1 MPQGAVSRAIVR
13 LKFELKDF
21 YSNVYAMQDSTFREC
36 RKVVMAGAAAY
47 VSVAQ
52 RHTPPSLGRQDIES
66 TFYQTLEMDRALEKG
81 ERTGGMRVIY
91 FLREC
96 VKNPRTRRLKHMFGK
111 LLQEGYEYC
120 VVIHSKARKT
130 RGTWT
135 HYKPFR
141 TLDEARKF
149 ATEDYRGLMR
159 TAWGLGFIRA
169 AGRVPPVFNRYMERR
184 PKLIRQVA
192 LSSVK
197 LHPSGMEV
205 EIENRAIPDG
215 AGFLPGL
222 DLTSSLAAVKAMN
235 SEMSEYLDSKKVV
248 L

>member
-1 MPQGAVSRAIVR
+1 MPQSATSRATVK

-21 YSNVYAMQDSTFREC
+21 YKNVNEMQNEDYAQC
-36 RKVVMAGAAAY
+36 RKCVMAGAAAY

-52 RHTPPSLGRQDIES
+52 RHTPPSLGKQDIAS
-66 TFYQTLEMDRALEKG
+66 TFYQTLEMDRALEKN
-81 ERTGGMRVIY
+81 ERTNGMRVIY
-91 FLREC
+91 FLREA
-96 VKNPRTRRLKHMFGK
+96 VRNPRTRRLKHMFGK
-111 LLQEGYEYC
+111 LLRAGYEYC

-130 RGTWT
+130 HGNWT
-135 HYKPFR
+135 YYKPCK
-141 TLDEARKF
+141 TIDEARKI

-169 AGRVPPVFNRYMERR
+169 AGRMPPVFNRYIERR
-184 PKLIRQVA
+184 PMLIKQVS
-192 LSSVK
+192 LSEVK

-205 EIENRAIPDG
+205 EITNKAIPDG
-215 AGFLPGL
+215 AGFLSGL

-235 SEMSEYLDSKKVV
+235 KHMSEYLESKRVT

>member
-1 MPQGAVSRAIVR
+1 MPQSAASRATVH

-21 YSNVYAMQDSTFREC
+21 YRNVYAMREATYAEC
-36 RKVVMAGAAAY
+36 RKTVMAGAAAY

-52 RHTPPSLGRQDIES
+52 RHTPPSLGKQDIES
-66 TFYQTLEMDRALEKG
+66 TFYQTLEMDRALEKN
-81 ERTGGMRVIY
+81 ERTNGMRVIY
-91 FLREC
+91 YLREA
-96 VKNPRTRRLKHMFGK
+96 VRNPKTRRLKHMFGK
-111 LLQEGYEYC
+111 LLRDGYEYC

-130 RGTWT
+130 RGNWT
-135 HYKPFR
+135 YYKPCK
-141 TLDEARKF
+141 TIDEARKI

-169 AGRVPPVFNRYMERR
+169 SGRMPPVFNRYMERR
-184 PKLIRQVA
+184 PKLIKQVA
-192 LSSVK
+192 LSDVRID
-197 LHPSGMEV
+197 PSGMEV
-205 EIENRAIPDG
+205 QITNKAIPDG

-235 SEMSEYLDSKKVV
+235 KHMSEYLESKRVT